1 MAPYAFNTTT
11 SMTLGVRRLL
21 KYTVV
26 ALATTASAPTLALAA
41 TATTTTAESTWSVV
55 RSVVEELPAGVQ
67 FWSLGD
73 KETTFERPAP
83 VVLDEHVLGDLRSEF
98 SFMQD
103 FPASVDEST
112 TFDSTSR
119 SFVAAIPHGHVQ
131 GGSGLVFDDAGRV
144 YHEKNQHWERNNAKP
159 PMPVATSSQKHYKL
173 LATTIQKYGHMYF
186 HFMLETLQKIVMLKP
201 HMDAHPEMKI
211 LTWGSSWE
219 KAFLKKLG
227 ISESRVVKYEPYVE
241 NGSDIPGVVDYSAD
255 ALLMPT
261 PSMRITPSRE
271 GLMLTREALG
281 VKAAPVDQRNL
292 VIYAT
297 RKNESSRRVANE
309 AEVLAALER
318 AVEGTKYEVV
328 VFEGMADNLDETME
342 LFSKAAVVVGP
353 HGAGLSHLLFAPE
366 GTAVLEFQFVRDPPM
381 MFWSA
386 AAALKQT
393 YYLLPVPGS
402 FWLQE
407 EMDVPAED
415 VYELVSLALGGSRET
430 ASSDCPAGT
439 YSTSGKCL
447 PCAAGRF
454 SADDDVAACRTCPP
468 NTFADEGMSECT
480 ACPEGTIAW
489 LPGSKSVGDCMSP
502 NQHLNMLTDI
512 EEQLIKLNKLN
523 PSFYKA
529 TRRALI
535 ELSEQGEGY
544 FQTMVEGDGDAET
557 TAPASMPTILD
568 PRIASIAVE
577 GGMEDYVPVVPGQ
590 MHLAVGD
597 PGPGAS
603 ALCRLQR
610 IAEASGWMGPIW
622 WSYTGFH
629 RARFLSRSS

>member
-41 TATTTTAESTWSVV
+41 TSSSTTAESTWSVV

-98 SFMQD
+98 NFMQD

-144 YHEKNQHWERNNAKP
+144 FHEKNQQWERNNAKP
-159 PMPVATSSQKHYKL
+159 PMPIATSSQKHYKL

-186 HFMLETLQKIVMLKP
+186 HFMLETLQKFVMLKP

-211 LTWGSSWE
+211 LSWGSAWE
-219 KAFLKKLG
+219 SAFLKKLG
-227 ISESRVVKYEPYVE
+227 IDESRVVKYEPYVE

-271 GLMLTREALG
+271 GLQLTRKALG

-297 RKNESSRRVANE
+297 RKAETSRRVGNE

-328 VFEGMADNLDETME
+328 VFEGMADNLDETIE
-342 LFSKAAVVVGP
+342 LFSHAAVIVGP

-366 GTAVLEFQFVRDPPM
+366 GTKIVEFQFVRDPPM

-386 AAALKQT
+386 AAALNQK
-393 YYLLPVPGS
+393 YYLLPVPDSYWVS
-402 FWLQE
+402 FL
-407 EMDVPAED
+407 
-415 VYELVSLALGGSRET
+415 
-430 ASSDCPAGT
+430 
-439 YSTSGKCL
+439 
-447 PCAAGRF
+447 
-454 SADDDVAACRTCPP
+454 
-468 NTFADEGMSECT
+468 
-480 ACPEGTIAW
+480 
-489 LPGSKSVGDCMSP
+489 
-502 NQHLNMLTDI
+502 
-512 EEQLIKLNKLN
+512 
-523 PSFYKA
+523 
-529 TRRALI
+529 
-535 ELSEQGEGY
+535 
-544 FQTMVEGDGDAET
+544 
-557 TAPASMPTILD
+557 
-568 PRIASIAVE
+568 
-577 GGMEDYVPVVPGQ
+577 
-590 MHLAVGD
+590 
-597 PGPGAS
+597 
-603 ALCRLQR
+603 
-610 IAEASGWMGPIW
+610 
-622 WSYTGFH
+622 
-629 RARFLSRSS
+629 